1 MVVLDDGHIG
11 EVDAGKCMIAFGA
24 LLFPPGA
31 GNDFSVKHDIHIM
44 GPGVGGKAQAV
55 GQIGPGVRV
64 LHINGSLGAG
74 NHNGLPGMLDQVGQ
88 GGCGIGHGVRAV
100 GDYET
105 VIPVVMGFNGRCDGQ
120 PVGRLDVGAVN
131 VQDLDGINLAVGPAV
146 RHIRQDFLRC
156 DDRL

>member
-1 MVVLDDGHIG
+1 
-11 EVDAGKCMIAFGA
+11 
-24 LLFPPGA
+24 
-31 GNDFSVKHDIHIM
+31 
-44 GPGVGGKAQAV
+44 
-55 GQIGPGVRV
+55 
-64 LHINGSLGAG
+64 
-74 NHNGLPGMLDQVGQ
+74 MLDQVGQ